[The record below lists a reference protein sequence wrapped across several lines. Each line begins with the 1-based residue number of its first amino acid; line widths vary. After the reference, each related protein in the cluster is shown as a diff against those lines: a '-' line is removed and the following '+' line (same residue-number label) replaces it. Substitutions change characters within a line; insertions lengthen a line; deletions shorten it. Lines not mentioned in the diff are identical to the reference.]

1 MLIGFTALVQLSVV
15 PGSRHND
22 IARSVLGQTTAVS
35 IKHNSKGANFASF
48 GGVTSH

>member
-1 MLIGFTALVQLSVV
+1 MLIGFTALEQLSVV
-15 PGSRHND
+15 PGSRYN